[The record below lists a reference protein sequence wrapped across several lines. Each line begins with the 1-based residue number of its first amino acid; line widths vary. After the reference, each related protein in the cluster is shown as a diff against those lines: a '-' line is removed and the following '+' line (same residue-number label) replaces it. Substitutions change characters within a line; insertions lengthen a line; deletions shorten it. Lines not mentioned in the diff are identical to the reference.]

1 MQFKAAII
9 VYSFGSAFINWSRYI
24 FSISRPVCG
33 ELAKANK
40 ITDANT
46 YVCIGGKP
54 KTDNGAGGVSM
65 LGTVCDKVHSM
76 RAAYVQYVT
85 TTPEMGM
92 TLNAEGMTKHTAM
105 VDDNQVTFKTH
116 RNS

>member
-1 MQFKAAII
+1 M
-9 VYSFGSAFINWSRYI
+9 INHLHI
-24 FSISRPVCG
+24 LLISRPVCG

-65 LGTVCDKVHSM
+65 LGTVCDKEHSQ

-85 TTPEMGM
+85 TTPELGM

-105 VDDNQVTFKTH
+105 VGHNKVTFKT
-116 RNS
+116 N